1 MRKQIL
7 LTTVLY
13 TLLQVSCSTKKA
25 GIENDWSYDRTGV
38 SPYCQ
43 ELIEKIILPNWKFD
57 ESKQVFIGEKKFW
70 EQAIFWNQHCFINRP
85 KSQIESILGKPTKE
99 WKFKDGN
106 TGVFYSLD
114 DNTNRP
120 TWHIQ
125 INYDKNLLVI
135 GLTESTTF
143 RD

>member
-1 MRKQIL
+1 MKKLIL
-7 LTTVLY
+7 STVVLC
-13 TLLQVSCSTKKA
+13 TFLHMNCSTKKA
-25 GIENDWSYDRTGV
+25 SVGNNSSYDKTGV

-43 ELIEKIILPNWKFD
+43 ELIEKIILPNWKYD

-70 EQAIFWNQHCFINRP
+70 EQAIFWNQHCFMNRP
-85 KSQIESILGKPTKE
+85 KSQIETILGKPSKE

-114 DNTNRP
+114 DNTNVP

-125 INYDKNLLVI
+125 INYNKDLLVM
-135 GLTESTTF
+135 GFTESVTF